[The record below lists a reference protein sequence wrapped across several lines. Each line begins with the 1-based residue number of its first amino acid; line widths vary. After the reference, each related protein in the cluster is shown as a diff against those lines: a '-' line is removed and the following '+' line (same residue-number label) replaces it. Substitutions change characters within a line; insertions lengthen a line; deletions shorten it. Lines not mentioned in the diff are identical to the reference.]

1 METLL
6 AGVEG
11 LSYLIAWFLVGA
23 LVVLTMITIVL
34 IAYKYRKVGLY
45 LLVVLLAV
53 AMLAVKAVLKV
64 ITLVRK
70 TISVM
75 GKKTLALD
83 KN

>member
-23 LVVLTMITIVL
+23 LVVLTMITIVF

-45 LLVVLLAV
+45 LLVVFLAV

-70 TISVM
+70 TISVL
-75 GKKTLALD
+75 GKKTLSLD

>member
-11 LSYLIAWFLVGA
+11 LSYLISWLLVGA
-23 LVVLTMITIVL
+23 LVVLTMIAIVL
-34 IAYKYRKVGLY
+34 IAYKYRKLGLY
-45 LLVVLLAV
+45 SLVILLAT
-53 AMLAVKAVLKV
+53 AMLAVKAVSKV

-70 TISVM
+70 TISVL